1 MTVNSRTTEWGF
13 QVLNPAR
20 DDKTNSVQ
28 RPNALKPLRTN
39 LGLNILTKDSVSKQ
53 FQLQNV
59 GQKFVTTHV
68 VQSFNVGT
76 HLRTCCTDMKQG
88 LVAGIVSLT

>member
-13 QVLNPAR
+13 QVLNPAWEG
-20 DDKTNSVQ
+20 KTNSFQ
-28 RPNALKPLRTN
+28 GLTN
-39 LGLNILTKDSVSKQ
+39 LGLNILTKDSASKQ

-59 GQKFVTTHV
+59 GQKVVAAHV

-76 HLRTCCTDMKQG
+76 HLGTCCMDVKKGQ
-88 LVAGIVSLT
+88 VAGIVSLT